1 MKQRLAFLMLVVLI
15 ASAGCMMPVPVGDP
29 VITETAIAAGI
40 LARLTAEAGPTA
52 APAGQGVETAVVIPT
67 GPAPVCVVRVDG
79 LNLRS
84 GPGTAFAPPL
94 RQLPSGTL
102 LLPLTFT
109 PVGDP
114 DGQWVQVQ
122 AAEGAA
128 VGWVS
133 AGSVDCTIDLNTLPV
148 APLPSKVTFTP
159 SPTATGVATATA
171 TPTVTASPTARPFVS
186 IALPPATLNG
196 MAVDPERGYIFIA
209 GRDTDKVYVVD
220 PEQRQLVTEI
230 AVGRQPFGV
239 TYIAGYIHVANFGS
253 GSVTV
258 IDPQTLSTL
267 PRVNTGQPGPETA
280 LIHNEISQP
289 TFIAAEP
296 AGERAMVVLHG
307 RQEIYHRHVYLYLVM
322 PDLKLGDWASVN
334 GLEAGSYGI
343 ATLPRRARAYV
354 SNRDTQSLIALDTG
368 TREVLEAES
377 LRGLSFV
384 PYYVAAMDATW
395 FVYVTHNAP
404 DVPDSPPDRVS
415 QFLAYDSAPRLM
427 KTVVVGD
434 LGDAGGFI
442 GIYPWREDMMRP
454 GSPYDGSVWVGTP
467 GKVTVFDPTLV
478 PQAEFGPA
486 DGIGPRPYAL
496 AFDPVRRRAYVADA
510 AASTITVLS
519 GW

>member
-1 MKQRLAFLMLVVLI
+1 MLLVLI
-15 ASAGCMMPVPVGDP
+15 ASAGCMMPITAGDP
-29 VITETAIAAGI
+29 QATETAIAAGI
-40 LARLTAEAGPTA
+40 LARLTAEAGPTETPTERATETTA
-52 APAGQGVETAVVIPT
+52 ARPT

-94 RQLPSGTL
+94 GQLAAGTL

-114 DGQWVQVQ
+114 DGRWVQVQ

-128 VGWVS
+128 VGWVA
-133 AGSVDCTIDLNTLPV
+133 AGSVDCNIDLGTLPV
-148 APLPSKVTFTP
+148 APLPSRVTVTP
-159 SPTATGVATATA
+159 SPTA
-171 TPTVTASPTARPFVS
+171 TASPTARPFVS

-196 MAVDPERGYIFIA
+196 MAVDPERGYIFVA

-220 PEQRQLVTEI
+220 PERQQIIKEI

-267 PRVNTGQPGPETA
+267 PLASTGQPAPVTGS
-280 LIHNEISQP
+280 IQNEISQP

-296 AGERAMVVLHG
+296 ASERAMVVLNG
-307 RQEIYHRHVYLYLVM
+307 PQEVYHRHVYIYRVM
-322 PDLKLGDWASVN
+322 PDLQLGDWASVN
-334 GLEAGSYGI
+334 GLTAGSYGI
-343 ATLPRRARAYV
+343 ATLTRRARAYV

-368 TREVLEAES
+368 SSEVVEAES
-377 LRGLSFV
+377 LRGLPFV
-384 PYYVAAMDATW
+384 PYYVAAMDATS

-404 DVPDSPPDRVS
+404 DVPGSPPDRVS
-415 QFLAYDSAPRLM
+415 QFLAYSGAPQLM

-454 GSPYDGSVWVGTP
+454 ESPYDGSVWVGTP

-478 PQAEFGPA
+478 ALAEFGPE
-486 DGIGPRPYAL
+486 DGIGGRPYAL
-496 AFDPVRRRAYVADA
+496 AFDPVRRRACVAGA
-510 AASTITVLS
+510 EANTITVLS

>member
-1 MKQRLAFLMLVVLI
+1 MKQRLVFLMLLALI
-15 ASAGCMMPVPVGDP
+15 AAAGCMMPVTTGDP
-29 VITETAIAAGI
+29 QATETAVAANVI
-40 LARLTAEAGPTA
+40 ARLTAEAELTA
-52 APAGQGVETAVVIPT
+52 TPAERATEIAAATPI
-67 GPAPVCVVRVDG
+67 GPAPVCTVRVDG

-94 RQLPSGTL
+94 RQLPVGTL

-122 AAEGAA
+122 AVEGAA

-133 AGSVDCTIDLNTLPV
+133 VGAVDCTIDLNTLPV

-159 SPTATGVATATA
+159 SPTATGKPTATA
-171 TPTVTASPTARPFVS
+171 TPTMTASPTARPSVS
-186 IALPPATLNG
+186 ITLPPTTLNG
-196 MAVDPERGYIFIA
+196 MAVDPERGYIYVA

-220 PEQRQLVTEI
+220 PEQRQLVKEI

-258 IDPQTLSTL
+258 IDPRTLSTL
-267 PRVNTGQPGPETA
+267 PLASTGQPAPVTA
-280 LIHNEISQP
+280 SIQNEISQP

-296 AGERAMVVLHG
+296 ASERALVVLNG
-307 RQEIYHRHVYLYLVM
+307 PQEIYHRHVYLYRVM
-322 PDLKLGDWASVN
+322 PDLQLGDWASVN

-354 SNRDTQSLIALDTG
+354 SNRDTQALVALDTG
-368 TREVLEAES
+368 TGEVLEAES
-377 LRGLSFV
+377 LRGLPFA
-384 PYYVAAMDATW
+384 PYYVAAMNATW

-404 DVPDSPPDRVS
+404 DVPGSPPDRVS
-415 QFLAYDSAPRLM
+415 QFLAYDSAPRLRN
-427 KTVVVGD
+427 TVVVGD

-442 GIYPWREDMMRP
+442 GIYPWREDMLQP
-454 GSPYDGSVWVGTP
+454 GSPYDGSVWIGTP

-478 PQAEFGPA
+478 PQAEFGPE
-486 DGIGPRPYAL
+486 DGIGARPYAL

-510 AASTITVLS
+510 EASTITVLS